1 MATCPECEAE
11 LDLDEFD
18 VDTGDSVSCDGCGA
32 ILVVVR
38 LSPLELEVADEEAE
52 DEGYAEDE
60 GLLEA
65 EGSDDDDLE

>member
-32 ILVVVR
+32 ILAVVR